1 MEEERDEE
9 MSTYKHGQSWVPIEG
24 RSIEGRSGQVPGD
37 CIPHLT

>member
-24 RSIEGRSGQVPGD
+24 RSGQIPGD
-37 CIPHLT
+37 CIPRLT